1 MFRGLLS
8 SRLIQVGL
16 VFFVVV
22 VSGSLLYSWQARRAT
37 VAEFT
42 RTDIVPHETRSEQDT
57 VDTSTVDFEQTGTLL
72 ETDDSQMADDSEVSP
87 IDETS
92 EMLEMADAFLP
103 DDFVSEEAPAE
114 DMPVSPY
121 GFGPYPEVPAG
132 YPLPQ
137 SIPWEWSEEQIAR
150 MEKMIEKANENMIQK
165 SSKSF
170 TDFLK
175 ENELMARV
183 GIKLWNEGRNF
194 NGITTIH
201 QTGLFY
207 PNEPDVLYVEWRETT
222 LPNGEVRRYMS
233 HTTGSAMSSLS
244 IAAREGRE
252 PPPDWL
258 EIRSLNEGIDPY
270 EYLGLNR

>member
-16 VFFVVV
+16 IFFILV
-22 VSGSLLYSWQARRAT
+22 VSGSLLYSWQTRRAT

-42 RTDIVPHETRSEQDT
+42 RADVVPHETRSEQDT
-57 VDTSTVDFEQTGTLL
+57 VNTSTVDFEQTEMPL
-72 ETDDSQMADDSEVSP
+72 EVDDSQIVDDSEASP

-92 EMLEMADAFLP
+92 EMLNMADAFLP

-114 DMPVSPY
+114 DVPVSPY

-137 SIPWEWSEEQIAR
+137 SIPWEWSEGKIAESEKM
-150 MEKMIEKANENMIQK
+150 MEKLLQEQGV
-165 SSKSF
+165 SF
-170 TDFLK
+170 TEYLK
-175 ENELMARV
+175 TNELMARV
-183 GIKLWNEGRNF
+183 GIKLWNEGRRF
-194 NGITTIH
+194 DGITTSN

-207 PNEPDVLYVEWRETT
+207 PNEPDVLYVKWREVR

-233 HTTGSAMSSLS
+233 KTIGSALSNVS
-244 IAAREGRE
+244 IAAQEGRE

-258 EIRSLNEGIDPY
+258 EIRSLNEGIGPY